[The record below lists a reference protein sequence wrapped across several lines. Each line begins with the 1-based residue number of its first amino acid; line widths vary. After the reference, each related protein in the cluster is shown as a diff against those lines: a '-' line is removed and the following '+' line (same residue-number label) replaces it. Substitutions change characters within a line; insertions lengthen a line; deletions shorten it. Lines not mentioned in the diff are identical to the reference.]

1 MLNKCNFWQFY
12 LNKLFL
18 NLIKFSFKT
27 CKIFIYRFQSWQC
40 SIYMINLNHQK
51 IVVVQSPSCVQL
63 FCNPMNCRM
72 PGFCPLSQWYHLIL
86 WCPFLLLPSIFPSI
100 RVFFFFPMSQFFAS
114 GGQSIGSFASVPPV
128 NIQGLFPLGLT
139 SFDLLAVQ
147 GTSQVSSPASQF
159 ESIISSALSLLY
171 GPTFTSVHDY
181 WKNHSFD
188 CMDLCRQSGCLCFL
202 ICCLGLP

>member
-1 MLNKCNFWQFY
+1 ML
-12 LNKLFL
+12 
-18 NLIKFSFKT
+18 FSLQVVSNSFAT
-27 CKIFIYRFQSWQC
+27 PWTAGCQAFAHWVSDTISSSDAPFSSCPQSFPA
-40 SIYMINLNHQK
+40 L
-51 IVVVQSPSCVQL
+51 
-63 FCNPMNCRM
+63 
-72 PGFCPLSQWYHLIL
+72 GF
-86 WCPFLLLPSIFPSI
+86 
-100 RVFFFFPMSQFFAS
+100 FFFFPMSQFFAS

-147 GTSQVSSPASQF
+147 GTSQVSSPAPQF

>member
-1 MLNKCNFWQFY
+1 MPVKSNCNKSENHLFWY
-12 LNKLFL
+12 LIECFTKKKKKKNKMVPE
-18 NLIKFSFKT
+18 IKFSFKT

-100 RVFFFFPMSQFFAS
+100 RVFFFFQWAS
-114 GGQSIGSFASVPPV
+114 SLHQVAKVLDLSHQSLQWIFRV
-128 NIQGLFPLGLT
+128 
-139 SFDLLAVQ
+139 
-147 GTSQVSSPASQF
+147 
-159 ESIISSALSLLY
+159 Y
-171 GPTFTSVHDY
+171 
-181 WKNHSFD
+181 
-188 CMDLCRQSGCLCFL
+188 FL
-202 ICCLGLP
+202 